1 MACTRQIL
9 GLLFLAAALLVP
21 ATARA
26 GDDTWDAAV
35 NGYFHD
41 DTKWTD
47 GLAPTAADTVE
58 FGVNTT
64 PYEVWWD
71 ATTGNRT
78 TQSMSLTDGDVTFR
92 IENGAGPYTWTIT
105 NGTSDADVTIM
116 WGALTLGTAGDTG
129 TLTLDIDHSL
139 VVRYGGTLSVA
150 LGNEV
155 QSRQTSVG
163 DLGASLT
170 IEDGG
175 QVRNITGQ
183 VTSFSGSAG
192 TVTVT
197 GPGSTW
203 TNSGTLYVGHWGA
216 GTLNIEDEGLVES
229 AEGFLGYGSGSSG
242 TVTVTGGGSTW
253 TNSGGL
259 SVGDVG
265 AGTLTIEAG
274 GLVSNTF
281 SDLGHL
287 SGSSGEATVTGADSM
302 WTNSAG
308 LSIGTF
314 GDGRL
319 TIEAGGHVVNTDGY
333 LGRWSSGTG
342 FATVTGAD
350 STWGNSGSL
359 SVGYNGDGAL
369 TVEAGGQVSNT
380 AAGYL
385 GRIAGSTGTAT
396 VTGVGST
403 WGNSGSFYVGYNGD
417 GTLTVEAGGYVSSV
431 WGLLGNGSGSSGTVT
446 VTGAGS
452 TWNSSDFI
460 VGLEGIGTLTV
471 EAGGQVTSDYGYLG
485 FYSGSTGTVS
495 VTGEGS
501 TWETTNSLYLGGT
514 DTDDGGDASVTVS
527 DGGRL
532 YVGDEAANYTLSS
545 SVSAVVVSDGDTTG
559 GALWVRNG
567 ALLTNDG
574 RAYLGYGSGETGAV
588 TVTGGG
594 STWENSTGLCVGYYG
609 TGTLTVTDGGLVTAG
624 TLYASPGDLL
634 GNGTIETH
642 GAILDTDL
650 VFDSTH
656 GLVQAL
662 AFGTGGTLNLNV
674 DGTGGLGAGHQGT
687 GTLRIA
693 DGLTVTSPFGVLGY
707 RSGSTGTATV
717 TGGSTWTNSGELYVG
732 FKGDG
737 DLTVEAGGAVSNSF
751 GYVAL
756 YSGRTGAVTVTG
768 FTEDPDRNS
777 TWQCTGNLYLGGTDT
792 DDGGDADVAL
802 MNGGRFYVGDQAA
815 AAAAAFE
822 VSDTVL
828 VVSDGDTVGGE
839 LWVRNGAVLTND
851 GGAYLGYG
859 AGETGTTK
867 VTGAGSTLANP
878 VELFVGHEGT
888 GTLTVED
895 GGQVSNDYGVL
906 GVCSGSTGAAT
917 VTGTGSTWTNSVT
930 LRVGLDG
937 VGTLTVTDGGR
948 VTAGTLYASPSDL
961 FGNGTIET
969 HGAILDTGLVFDS
982 THGLVQTLPFGTGG
996 TLALDVDGTGGLGA
1010 GHQGTGTLTIDDG
1023 LTVMSTIGMLGH
1035 RAGSTGTAT
1044 VTGGSTWINS
1054 GALYVGSG
1062 GNGELTVEAGG
1073 HVVNTDGYLGQWPAG
1088 SGTATVTGGSTWTSS
1103 GDLYVG
1109 CYGTGTLAVEAGG
1122 TVGSTDGYLGYEPGS
1137 SGTATVTGSTWTSS
1151 GDLYV
1156 GYEGGGTLN
1165 IAGNGHVSSAWSV
1178 LGDGSGSSGT
1188 VKVTGGVSTWNAGIL
1203 YVGGYDTGT
1212 LTVEDGGTVSS
1223 GMGFLGRESGANGT
1237 ATVTG
1242 AGSTW
1247 ADLLEL
1253 YVGDEGDGTLNIEDG
1268 GEVSSTYGYL
1278 GYESGS
1284 TGTATVT
1291 GAGSTWAD
1299 LYDLYVGVEGA
1310 GTLNIEAG
1318 GEVTSD
1324 GGRLGFYSGSTGTA
1338 KVTGGGSTWSISGN
1352 LYVGRG
1358 GTGTLTI
1365 EAGGQ
1370 VSSHRGYLGYEPG
1383 STGTVSVTGEGSTWE
1398 TTDSLYLG
1406 GTAPGDGGQ
1415 AEVTLSGGGRLY
1427 VGDKAATNTLFFS
1440 SGVSAV
1446 VASDDDTTGGELW
1459 LRNGALLTN
1468 QGWAYLGYGSGET
1481 GTATVT
1487 GSGSTWTNGGSL
1499 HVGYAGTGRLEV
1511 TDGGRVTA
1519 RTLYASPSN
1528 LCGDGTIEAN
1538 GAVLDTDLVFDSTH
1552 GLVQTLA
1559 LGTGGTLALDVD
1571 GTGGLGAGHQGTG
1584 TLRIADGLTVTS
1596 DFGVL
1601 GHRSGSTGTAT
1612 VTGDSTWTISTSLQ
1626 VGLIGTGELTV
1637 EAGGAV
1643 SNSFG
1648 YVARYGGSTGPV
1660 TVTGEESTWQ
1670 CTENLYLGGT
1680 DTADGGDASV
1690 TVSDGGRL
1698 YVGDR
1703 DPASVTWPPSG
1714 SFVLVSDE
1722 AGDGGEL
1729 VVRNGAVLDND
1740 GLAMLGGEAGETG
1753 TATVRGAGSTW
1764 ANQSMLFVGN
1774 LGTGTLGI
1782 RNGGSVSGG
1791 LGRVARY
1798 GGSTGTVTVEG
1809 EGSTWLSRLNLYLS
1823 GTESEDGGQAEV
1835 TLEAGGR
1842 LHVGD
1847 IEPLDVTVPS
1857 GVSAVVVSDGGATGS
1872 NLWLRHGAVLT
1883 NDGWAYLGY
1892 SSGETGT
1899 VTVIGGTWTNSSSL
1913 YVGRDGDGELTI
1925 AAGGLVSNT
1934 HGSLGGLP
1942 VVGST
1947 STGTATVTGSG
1958 STWTNSCGLC
1968 VGVAGAGTLT
1978 IEAGGQVES
1987 DVGLLGATLDS
1998 RGMATVTG
2006 GGSTWT
2012 NSGGLCVG
2020 QEGAGTLTIEAG
2032 GAVSSADGQ
2041 VAWFDTATGTVTL
2054 DGGAWTTTD
2063 YVSIGG
2069 SDYEAGGTGTV
2080 TVFPGG
2086 LLSVGTRLFLWPD
2099 GTLNLL
2105 GGTVRFHAADP
2116 VDDQGG
2122 TVDYVAGTV
2131 AFDCDVPIGA
2141 GMSQVTD
2148 FFGSPATI
2156 PAGKGLEV
2164 TGTATLW
2171 TPVTIDGGTLS
2182 VGSIVHG
2189 ALLDFQSGT
2198 FNLTDDDLAIAP
2210 TGLFGDTVMLPTGKT
2225 INVTNTAT
2233 VDSGAMLHLTGGH
2246 FSAGTL
2252 ANDGLVRLDD
2262 PHSALGGGTLVNGGV
2277 LTGTGRVNARLDNQV
2292 AGEVRIGSGE
2302 EIVFTASGNTNAG
2315 EIKLL
2320 GGIAEFEGDL
2330 TNVSTGFISGRGVLD
2345 VAGGLTNLGVLAFSG
2360 GFTDLYGDVTNDAAA
2375 QIVISGGSVTTFYDD
2390 LASNGE
2396 IRVSAECSAV
2406 FFGAFTGTGGT
2417 TGSGT
2422 VYIEGDLRPG
2432 HSPAEVSFGGDM
2444 VFGPA
2449 AALEVELGGT
2459 APAAYDAV
2467 HVAGTAT
2474 LGGTL
2479 AVDLIDPYRP
2489 SHNDAFEVMTFASR
2503 GGTTFAAHEGLN
2515 LGDRLALVPTYGD
2528 TDLVLTAVQGGPGEW
2543 AVDGDGDASVPAN
2556 WSAGLPNG
2564 VGDVATFGSVIT
2576 APREVTVDT
2585 PTTLGR
2591 LVFDSVEAYALAGP
2605 NPLTFETEAGA
2616 AAIDVADL
2624 AATHVIGADVV
2635 LADAL
2640 EVDVAALGTLVFD
2653 GTLDNGSGLTLTKT
2667 GTGLLVIDGPQDHAP
2682 GADFEVLGG
2691 TVEMKSDASGTGFM
2705 DDADLSIFVAD
2716 ATLDFG
2722 CDQHLDTLEI
2732 GDDGLVRFTG
2742 ANVVVVKNLVMNG
2755 IPLGPTTLTPEPA
2768 TLGLLGAGLL
2778 GIAASRRRR
2787 THA

>member
-906 GVCSGSTGAAT
+906 GVCTGSTGVAT
-917 VTGTGSTWTNSVT
+917 VTGTGSTWTNSRT

-937 VGTLTVTDGGR
+937 SGALTVTDGGL
-948 VTAGTLYASPSDL
+948 VTAETLYASL
-961 FGNGTIET
+961 GNLLGNGTIET
-969 HGAILDTGLVFDS
+969 HGAILDTDLVFDS

-996 TLALDVDGTGGLGA
+996 ALNLDVNGTGALGAGHKGTGTLRIADGLTVASAFGVLAHRSGSTGTATVTGSGSTWTNSGALYVGSVGNGELTVEAGGHVGNTEGYLGQWPGSSGFATVTGAGSTWTNSDQLSVGRYGSGTLTVEAGGQVSNTFGWLGHLSGSTGLATVTGAGSTWTNNESLYVGRYGSGTLTVTDGGLVSARTLYASQTDLLGNGTIETHGAVLDTDLVFDSADDLQQTLPFGTGGTLDLSVDGTGGLGA
-1010 GHQGTGTLTIDDG
+1010 GHSGIGTLRISDG
-1023 LTVMSTIGMLGH
+1023 LTVTSAYGMVGH
-1035 RAGSTGTAT
+1035 RSSATGTAT
-1044 VTGGSTWINS
+1044 VSGGSTWTNLS
-1054 GALYVGSG
+1054 KLHVGYEG
-1062 GNGELTVEAGG
+1062 TGTLTVEAGG
-1073 HVVNTDGYLGQWPAG
+1073 HVVNTDGYLGHWPSG
-1088 SGTATVTGGSTWTSS
+1088 TGTATVTGGSTWTSS

-1109 CYGTGTLAVEAGG
+1109 HEGNGTLTIADGGQVSAG
-1122 TVGSTDGYLGYEPGS
+1122 VAYVGS
-1137 SGTATVTGSTWTSS
+1137 SG
-1151 GDLYV
+1151 
-1156 GYEGGGTLN
+1156 
-1165 IAGNGHVSSAWSV
+1165 
-1178 LGDGSGSSGT
+1178 GSG
-1188 VKVTGGVSTWNAGIL
+1188 
-1203 YVGGYDTGT
+1203 
-1212 LTVEDGGTVSS
+1212 
-1223 GMGFLGRESGANGT
+1223 R

-1242 AGSTW
+1242 AGSAWTTT
-1247 ADLLEL
+1247 DTMH
-1253 YVGDEGDGTLNIEDG
+1253 VGDGGNGTLNVTAGAHVSSVGGAIGTFAGAPGQVTVDGTGSGWDNGNNWLIIGYNGDGTLTVSNGASVTNASCYMGRNAGSAGTVTADG
-1268 GEVSSTYGYL
+1268 GTWTNTGDLYVGRYGEGTVTVSGGGSVSNTVGYL
-1278 GYESGS
+1278 GY
-1284 TGTATVT
+1284 
-1291 GAGSTWAD
+1291 
-1299 LYDLYVGVEGA
+1299 
-1310 GTLNIEAG
+1310 
-1318 GEVTSD
+1318 
-1324 GGRLGFYSGSTGTA
+1324 YSGSG
-1338 KVTGGGSTWSISGN
+1338 
-1352 LYVGRG
+1352 
-1358 GTGTLTI
+1358 
-1365 EAGGQ
+1365 
-1370 VSSHRGYLGYEPG
+1370 
-1383 STGTVSVTGEGSTWE
+1383 
-1398 TTDSLYLG
+1398 
-1406 GTAPGDGGQ
+1406 
-1415 AEVTLSGGGRLY
+1415 
-1427 VGDKAATNTLFFS
+1427 
-1440 SGVSAV
+1440 
-1446 VASDDDTTGGELW
+1446 
-1459 LRNGALLTN
+1459 
-1468 QGWAYLGYGSGET
+1468 

-1487 GSGSTWTNGGSL
+1487 GSGSRWTNSGDSYVGGSNSSPGGTGLATLENGGEL
-1499 HVGYAGTGRLEV
+1499 HVGGTLKVWPDGGIHLGGGRLE
-1511 TDGGRVTA
+1511 
-1519 RTLYASPSN
+1519 
-1528 LCGDGTIEAN
+1528 
-1538 GAVLDTDLVFDSTH
+1538 
-1552 GLVQTLA
+1552 
-1559 LGTGGTLALDVD
+1559 LGTGGMSIDGTLA
-1571 GTGGLGAGHQGTG
+1571 G
-1584 TLRIADGLTVTS
+1584 
-1596 DFGVL
+1596 FGDI
-1601 GHRSGSTGTAT
+1601 
-1612 VTGDSTWTISTSLQ
+1612 TGD
-1626 VGLIGTGELTV
+1626 VH
-1637 EAGGAV
+1637 
-1643 SNSFG
+1643 
-1648 YVARYGGSTGPV
+1648 
-1660 TVTGEESTWQ
+1660 
-1670 CTENLYLGGT
+1670 
-1680 DTADGGDASV
+1680 
-1690 TVSDGGRL
+1690 
-1698 YVGDR
+1698 
-1703 DPASVTWPPSG
+1703 
-1714 SFVLVSDE
+1714 
-1722 AGDGGEL
+1722 
-1729 VVRNGAVLDND
+1729 ND
-1740 GLAMLGGEAGETG
+1740 
-1753 TATVRGAGSTW
+1753 S
-1764 ANQSMLFVGN
+1764 
-1774 LGTGTLGI
+1774 
-1782 RNGGSVSGG
+1782 
-1791 LGRVARY
+1791 
-1798 GGSTGTVTVEG
+1798 GTVIP
-1809 EGSTWLSRLNLYLS
+1809 
-1823 GTESEDGGQAEV
+1823 
-1835 TLEAGGR
+1835 
-1842 LHVGD
+1842 D
-1847 IEPLDVTVPS
+1847 I
-1857 GVSAVVVSDGGATGS
+1857 
-1872 NLWLRHGAVLT
+1872 
-1883 NDGWAYLGY
+1883 
-1892 SSGETGT
+1892 
-1899 VTVIGGTWTNSSSL
+1899 
-1913 YVGRDGDGELTI
+1913 
-1925 AAGGLVSNT
+1925 
-1934 HGSLGGLP
+1934 
-1942 VVGST
+1942 
-1947 STGTATVTGSG
+1947 
-1958 STWTNSCGLC
+1958 
-1968 VGVAGAGTLT
+1968 AGTLT
-1978 IEAGGQVES
+1978 IGTAAEPGSLTMA
-1987 DVGLLGATLDS
+1987 ADS
-1998 RGMATVTG
+1998 IFRWEFNGTTG
-2006 GGSTWT
+2006 G
-2012 NSGGLCVG
+2012 L
-2020 QEGAGTLTIEAG
+2020 
-2032 GAVSSADGQ
+2032 
-2041 VAWFDTATGTVTL
+2041 VA
-2054 DGGAWTTTD
+2054 
-2063 YVSIGG
+2063 I
-2069 SDYEAGGTGTV
+2069 
-2080 TVFPGG
+2080 
-2086 LLSVGTRLFLWPD
+2086 
-2099 GTLNLL
+2099 
-2105 GGTVRFHAADP
+2105 
-2116 VDDQGG
+2116 
-2122 TVDYVAGTV
+2122 
-2131 AFDCDVPIGA
+2131 
-2141 GMSQVTD
+2141 
-2148 FFGSPATI
+2148 
-2156 PAGKGLEV
+2156 
-2164 TGTATLW
+2164 
-2171 TPVTIDGGTLS
+2171 
-2182 VGSIVHG
+2182 
-2189 ALLDFQSGT
+2189 
-2198 FNLTDDDLAIAP
+2198 
-2210 TGLFGDTVMLPTGKT
+2210 
-2225 INVTNTAT
+2225 
-2233 VDSGAMLHLTGGH
+2233 
-2246 FSAGTL
+2246 
-2252 ANDGLVRLDD
+2252 
-2262 PHSALGGGTLVNGGV
+2262 
-2277 LTGTGRVNARLDNQV
+2277 
-2292 AGEVRIGSGE
+2292 
-2302 EIVFTASGNTNAG
+2302 
-2315 EIKLL
+2315 
-2320 GGIAEFEGDL
+2320 EGDL
-2330 TNVSTGFISGRGVLD
+2330 TLESGWALELVD
-2345 VAGGLTNLGVLAFSG
+2345 AGGIPAIGASYDVFTYTNTFSGSVLA
-2360 GFTDLYGDVTNDAAA
+2360 D
-2375 QIVISGGSVTTFYDD
+2375 II
-2390 LASNGE
+2390 
-2396 IRVSAECSAV
+2396 AV
-2406 FFGAFTGTGGT
+2406 
-2417 TGSGT
+2417 
-2422 VYIEGDLRPG
+2422 
-2432 HSPAEVSFGGDM
+2432 PATWPTPRILLD
-2444 VFGPA
+2444 GPA
-2449 AALEVELGGT
+2449 KKVYMLFEL
-2459 APAAYDAV
+2459 
-2467 HVAGTAT
+2467 
-2474 LGGTL
+2474 
-2479 AVDLIDPYRP
+2479 
-2489 SHNDAFEVMTFASR
+2489 
-2503 GGTTFAAHEGLN
+2503 
-2515 LGDRLALVPTYGD
+2515 LGDTNGD
-2528 TDLVLTAVQGGPGEW
+2528 F
-2543 AVDGDGDASVPAN
+2543 
-2556 WSAGLPNG
+2556 
-2564 VGDVATFGSVIT
+2564 VA
-2576 APREVTVDT
+2576 
-2585 PTTLGR
+2585 
-2591 LVFDSVEAYALAGP
+2591 
-2605 NPLTFETEAGA
+2605 
-2616 AAIDVADL
+2616 DVADYL
-2624 AATHVIGADVV
+2624 ALKHNLGAGPGS
-2635 LADAL
+2635 AL
-2640 EVDVAALGTLVFD
+2640 SQGDLNGD
-2653 GTLDNGSGLTLTKT
+2653 GYVN
-2667 GTGLLVIDGPQDHAP
+2667 H
-2682 GADFEVLGG
+2682 
-2691 TVEMKSDASGTGFM
+2691 
-2705 DDADLSIFVAD
+2705 ADLQILKIGFNTGIEAES
-2716 ATLDFG
+2716 AT
-2722 CDQHLDTLEI
+2722 I
-2732 GDDGLVRFTG
+2732 
-2742 ANVVVVKNLVMNG
+2742 
-2755 IPLGPTTLTPEPA
+2755 PEPA
-2768 TLGLLGAGLL
+2768 TLWLLALGGLAVM
-2778 GIAASRRRR
+2778 SRRPK
-2787 THA
+2787 

>member
-1 MACTRQIL
+1 VACTRQIL

-1109 CYGTGTLAVEAGG
+1109 CYGAGTLAVEAGA
-1122 TVGSTDGYLGYEPGS
+1122 TVDNADGYLGYEPGS

-1268 GEVSSTYGYL
+1268 GEVSNTYGYL

-1446 VASDDDTTGGELW
+1446 VASDDDTT
-1459 LRNGALLTN
+1459 
-1468 QGWAYLGYGSGET
+1468 
-1481 GTATVT
+1481 
-1487 GSGSTWTNGGSL
+1487 
-1499 HVGYAGTGRLEV
+1499 
-1511 TDGGRVTA
+1511 
-1519 RTLYASPSN
+1519 
-1528 LCGDGTIEAN
+1528 
-1538 GAVLDTDLVFDSTH
+1538 
-1552 GLVQTLA
+1552 
-1559 LGTGGTLALDVD
+1559 
-1571 GTGGLGAGHQGTG
+1571 
-1584 TLRIADGLTVTS
+1584 
-1596 DFGVL
+1596 
-1601 GHRSGSTGTAT
+1601 
-1612 VTGDSTWTISTSLQ
+1612 
-1626 VGLIGTGELTV
+1626 
-1637 EAGGAV
+1637 
-1643 SNSFG
+1643 
-1648 YVARYGGSTGPV
+1648 
-1660 TVTGEESTWQ
+1660 
-1670 CTENLYLGGT
+1670 
-1680 DTADGGDASV
+1680 
-1690 TVSDGGRL
+1690 
-1698 YVGDR
+1698 
-1703 DPASVTWPPSG
+1703 
-1714 SFVLVSDE
+1714 
-1722 AGDGGEL
+1722 
-1729 VVRNGAVLDND
+1729 
-1740 GLAMLGGEAGETG
+1740 GGEAGETG